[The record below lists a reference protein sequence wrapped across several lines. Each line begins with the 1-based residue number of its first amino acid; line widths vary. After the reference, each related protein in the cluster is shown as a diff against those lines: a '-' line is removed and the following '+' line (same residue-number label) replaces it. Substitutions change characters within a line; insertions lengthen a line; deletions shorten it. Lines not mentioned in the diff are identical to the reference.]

1 MSTRFY
7 EFGPFRIDKLNHV
20 LLRDG
25 AAVPLKP
32 KVFDTL
38 VLLVESRDRVLD
50 KNELMSRLWPDT
62 VVEEANLS
70 QNIYLLRKVLGEVP
84 EAYIATHPKRG
95 YRFVASVN
103 EIADSN
109 ADQIVEPENHGYP
122 VEFSW
127 EQPLTLAKALIRYER
142 QAQNRKVIAVA
153 FLLCFLGLS
162 LAFALSSFRNKN
174 GSTSIAHAAR
184 VESVAVLPFKSLGSD
199 AIDEV
204 QGFGMADT
212 LITQL
217 SRKFVVRPTSAVRK
231 FQSLEQDP
239 VAAGRELQV
248 DAVLDTNVQR
258 VGNKLRVTMQLV
270 RVSDGSTV
278 WAGKFDQEANDL
290 LAVQDRLSEE
300 VAQALIPQLTGEE
313 QKLISKRYTEN
324 AEAYQL
330 YMMGRYHWSKTNRVD
345 WNKAIEYFNK
355 AIEKD
360 PTYALAYT
368 GLADCY
374 LSIVVDSSISKTE
387 AIPKANKAVMV
398 ALQLDDNLS
407 EAHVSLGRVKALY
420 DWDWSNAEIE
430 FKRAIELN
438 PNSASAHREYA
449 GYLTYVLRTNEAVAE
464 AKRARELDPL
474 SQLTNFQVEW
484 ALISADRYDEA
495 IELSRQ
501 VVGTFPH
508 AYLWIAWA
516 NIGKEQYDEAISNL
530 QQRISLLGD
539 DPITSANLGYA
550 YAMSGKKSEA
560 KRVLAQLLTL
570 YKQHQASS
578 YLIAVVYAGLHDVN
592 QTFAW
597 LEKAYHERSRSLA
610 TGLNVNPVWDRFR
623 SDPRFADLL
632 RRVGLPQ

>member
-38 VLLVESRDRVLD
+38 VVLIESRDRVLD

-70 QNIYLLRKVLGEVP
+70 QNIYLLRKVLGEGDG
-84 EAYIATHPKRG
+84 YIATHPRRG

-103 EIADSN
+103 EIPDPNADSV
-109 ADQIVEPENHGYP
+109 AYAIEPENATYP
-122 VEFSW
+122 LRFTPEEPV
-127 EQPLTLAKALIRYER
+127 TIAKDFER
-142 QAQNRKVIAVA
+142 RAPNRKLAAVA
-153 FLLCFLGLS
+153 LLCFLGLS
-162 LAFALSSFRNKN
+162 LTFALSYFRKKN
-174 GSTSIAHAAR
+174 GSTATAHVTR
-184 VESVAVLPFKSLGSD
+184 VESLAILPFKPLSSD

-212 LITQL
+212 LITRL
-217 SRKFVVRPTSAVRK
+217 SNTTKFVVRPTSAVRK
-231 FQSLEQDP
+231 FKSPEQDP
-239 VAAGRELQV
+239 LAAGRELQV
-248 DAVLDTNVQR
+248 DTVLDASVQR

-278 WAGKFDQEANDL
+278 WAGKFDQEGNDS
-290 LAVQDRLSEE
+290 LAVQDRLAEQ
-300 VAQALIPQLTGEE
+300 VAQALIPQMTGEE
-313 QKLISKRYTEN
+313 QKLIAKRYTEN

-330 YMMGRYHWSKTNRVD
+330 YMMGRYHWSKTNRAD

-374 LSIVVDSSISKTE
+374 LSIVIDSSISETE
-387 AIPKANKAVMV
+387 AIPKARQAAIA
-398 ALQLDDNLS
+398 ALQLDDNLA
-407 EAHVSLGRVKALY
+407 EAHVSLGRIKALH

-430 FKRAIELN
+430 FKRALELN
-438 PNSASAHREYA
+438 PNSAAAHREYA
-449 GYLTYVLRTNEAVAE
+449 GYLTYVLRTDQAVAE

-474 SQLTNFQVEW
+474 SQLANFHVAW

-495 IELSRQ
+495 IEQSRQ
-501 VVGTFPH
+501 VVGTFPN

-516 NIGKEQYDEAISNL
+516 NIGKEQYDEAIANL

-550 YAMSGKKSEA
+550 YAMSGKHSQA

-578 YLIAVVYAGLHDVN
+578 YFIAVVYAGLHDMN

-610 TGLNVNPVWDRFR
+610 TGLNVNPVWDSFR